1 MMIMMTARTVK
12 QYFILYLLDF
22 AIISFP
28 LLVLKYILAVL
39 SPALSNLMRL
49 AQLNFSMT
57 QEGLE
62 QAKSSLGYTQ
72 LSFFLVVA
80 LAVFLVFYL
89 FFIPI
94 IRRFQY
100 KRMVKKPLTF
110 WRFYLI
116 SLLMPLIILGILYV
130 FGTLFE
136 SSLPISLL
144 TIYLYLFI
152 FNLLNERRLGF
163 KKKLF
168 AKANLWRVA
177 GFSLLHLVVF
187 YILLKVLSINI
198 YLFIALAPLIFL
210 INRFLFL
217 KYASNLLLING

>member
-1 MMIMMTARTVK
+1 MP
-12 QYFILYLLDF
+12 FIL
-22 AIISFP
+22 
-28 LLVLKYILAVL
+28 
-39 SPALSNLMRL
+39 
-49 AQLNFSMT
+49 
-57 QEGLE
+57 
-62 QAKSSLGYTQ
+62 
-72 LSFFLVVA
+72 FL
-80 LAVFLVFYL
+80 
-89 FFIPI
+89 
-94 IRRFQY
+94 
-100 KRMVKKPLTF
+100 
-110 WRFYLI
+110 
-116 SLLMPLIILGILYV
+116 ILYA

-163 KKKLF
+163 KKRLF

-198 YLFIALAPLIFL
+198 YLFIVLAPLIFL